1 MREKLR
7 VLIWVCMLLWGNCL
21 GIFFVVEKNSL
32 KVTSSA
38 ESIVGVYDSAIGSF
52 GVPKHGGTLVGTVV
66 YPEANKRGCI
76 DFDQFGMSFKSRRG
90 ALPIVLLL
98 DRGDCFFA
106 LKALSAQQAGAA
118 AILIAD
124 DRNEPLINLNTP
136 EETPAFAEYVQDIS
150 IPSAL
155 ITKSLG
161 DRIKEALSNWDH
173 VDINLHWREP
183 LLRPDELVEYEFW
196 TNGDYECG
204 PTCDSQLEF
213 INNFKGAAQILEQ
226 KGYTR
231 FTPHYMTWY
240 CPASFILTKQCKTQC
255 INHGRYCAPDLKHY
269 PNRGYDG
276 KDIVIQ
282 NLRQACLFK
291 VANESGKPW
300 LWWDYV
306 TDFAIRCKWID
317 KYTKECADKVIRSLG
332 IDVTKIDDCIGDIEA
347 DAQNPILEAEQKA
360 QIGESNRGDV
370 TMLPTLMIN
379 NRQYR
384 GKLEKGAVLKAIC
397 AGFQD
402 ATEQAICLSEGIVL
416 SDIETNRCSEKNGGC
431 WEDNIANIT
440 ACRDTIRGRVCECP
454 VVNGVKYYGDGYTHC
469 ESKHVY
475 LTRKKPSL
483 QTRDSGYTYCESKY
497 ISLVRKKL
505 SLQRC
510 NPGEIVVWA
519 IILGLGVA
527 GTAGYAYY
535 KYKILTTW
543 IPRFAQYSALNNKA

>member
-7 VLIWVCMLLWGNCL
+7 VVIWVCMLLWGNCL
-21 GIFFVVEKNSL
+21 GSFVVEKNSL

-38 ESIVGVYDSAIGSF
+38 ESIVGVYDSSIGSF
-52 GVPKHGGTLVGTVV
+52 GVPKHGGTLVGMVV
-66 YPEANKRGCI
+66 YPKANKRGCI
-76 DFDQFGMSFKSRRG
+76 NFDQFGMSFKSRRG

-106 LKALSAQQAGAA
+106 LKALNAQQVGAA

-124 DRNEPLINLNTP
+124 DCNEPLITLNTP
-136 EETPAFAEYVQDIS
+136 EETLATRYVQDIA

-240 CPASFILTKQCKTQC
+240 CPASFILAEQCKTQC
-255 INHGRYCAPDLKHY
+255 INHGRYCAPDLKYY

-291 VANESGKPW
+291 VAKESGKPW

-332 IDVTKIDDCIGDIEA
+332 IDVTKIDDCIGDTEA

-360 QIGESNRGDV
+360 Q
-370 TMLPTLMIN
+370 
-379 NRQYR
+379 
-384 GKLEKGAVLKAIC
+384 
-397 AGFQD
+397 
-402 ATEQAICLSEGIVL
+402 
-416 SDIETNRCSEKNGGC
+416 
-431 WEDNIANIT
+431 
-440 ACRDTIRGRVCECP
+440 DTIRGRVCECP

-505 SLQRC
+505 CLQRC
-510 NPGEIVVWA
+510 NPSEIVVWA
-519 IILGLGVA
+519 IVLGLGVA
-527 GTAGYAYY
+527 GAAGYAYY
-535 KYKILTTW
+535 KYKILVRSLLRYLLPHRLKVLECEV
-543 IPRFAQYSALNNKA
+543 IFIC

>member
-7 VLIWVCMLLWGNCL
+7 VVIWVCMLLWGNCL
-21 GIFFVVEKNSL
+21 GSFVVEKNSL

-38 ESIVGVYDSAIGSF
+38 ESIVGVYDSSIGSF
-52 GVPKHGGTLVGTVV
+52 GVPKHGGTLVGMVV
-66 YPEANKRGCI
+66 YPKANKRGCI
-76 DFDQFGMSFKSRRG
+76 NFDQFGMSFKSRRG

-106 LKALSAQQAGAA
+106 LKALNAQQVGAA

-124 DRNEPLINLNTP
+124 DCNEPLITLNTP
-136 EETPAFAEYVQDIS
+136 EETLATRYVQDIA

-240 CPASFILTKQCKTQC
+240 CPASFILAEQCKTQC
-255 INHGRYCAPDLKHY
+255 INHGRYCAPDLKYY

-291 VANESGKPW
+291 VAKESGKPW

-332 IDVTKIDDCIGDIEA
+332 IDVTKIDDCIGDTEA

-360 QIGESNRGDV
+360 QIGEGNRGDV

-379 NRQYR
+379 NRQHR

-402 ATEQAICLSEGIVL
+402 ATEQAICLSEVL
-416 SDIETNRCSEKNGGC
+416 TDIETNRCSENNGGC

-469 ESKHVY
+469 E
-475 LTRKKPSL
+475 
-483 QTRDSGYTYCESKY
+483 
-497 ISLVRKKL
+497 
-505 SLQRC
+505 
-510 NPGEIVVWA
+510 
-519 IILGLGVA
+519 ILGLGVA
-527 GTAGYAYY
+527 GAAGYAYY
-535 KYKILTTW
+535 KYKILVRSLLRYLLPHRLKVLECEV
-543 IPRFAQYSALNNKA
+543 IFIC